1 MRQAVKH
8 WHATYKQLCILQ
20 DATAMW
26 TKYCKNSASQ
36 PIASV
41 VERKPARGMDRWGD
55 RTSFKD
61 ILTTLWQP
69 LMLPPTLLPAL
80 SEQGTGQI
88 SRLGLCCLE
97 ILPAL
102 ILPGLDGS
110 CRVLT
115 ALPCPAHQP
124 AQTEAWNSMQPRTLF
139 DHIRE
144 EAYLC
149 FPFLLSLLQCSTSAP
164 HLLDE
169 RGCCHAPWDPQA
181 LMKAET

>member
-8 WHATYKQLCILQ
+8 WHTTYKQLCILQ
-20 DATAMW
+20 DATAAW

-61 ILTTLWQP
+61 IVTTLWQP
-69 LMLPPTLLPAL
+69 LLPAL

-88 SRLGLCCLE
+88 SRLGLGC
-97 ILPAL
+97 L

-124 AQTEAWNSMQPRTLF
+124 AQAEAWNSMQPRTVF

-149 FPFLLSLLQCSTSAP
+149 FPFLLSLPQCSTSAP
-164 HLLDE
+164 PLLDE
-169 RGCCHAPWDPQA
+169 RGCSHAPWDPQA